1 MLGKGNISITRNVDF
16 DSGGMFQLISV
27 LHWKKKG
34 KRKNRSRKGNIY
46 YATIIKLDVIY
57 TR

>member
-27 LHWKKKG
+27 LHWKKKKEKEKIG
-34 KRKNRSRKGNIY
+34 AGRETFITPR
-46 YATIIKLDVIY
+46 
-57 TR
+57 

>member
-27 LHWKKKG
+27 LHWKKG